1 MEKVNPRC
9 SWCRGITIYE
19 NYHDHEWG
27 QPVLDEQKMF
37 EFLLLETFQAGLS
50 WITVLKKRE
59 DFRQVFHD
67 FNPERVAKMSAA
79 EIEAALHNPRII
91 RNKAKILAAIHN
103 AKLVTEMHEQGN
115 SLVDF
120 FWSKVDYTP
129 IQNDFESMSDIPAK
143 TSLAEDISKAL
154 KKMGF
159 KFVGPTVIYAHMQAT
174 GIVNDHI
181 TSCPSHPVVRALGK
195 GLK

>member
-9 SWCRGITIYE
+9 SWCHGITIYE

-67 FNPERVAKMSAA
+67 FNPERVAQMSSA

-103 AKLVTEMHEQGN
+103 AQLVTEMHEQGN

-143 TSLAEDISKAL
+143 TSIAEDISKAL

-174 GIVNDHI
+174 GMVNDHI

-195 GLK
+195 DLK

>member
-1 MEKVNPRC
+1 MEKVNQRC
-9 SWCRGITIYE
+9 SWCHGITIYE

-27 QPVLDEQKMF
+27 HPVLDEQKMF

-67 FNPERVAKMSAA
+67 FNPERVAQMSSA

-91 RNKAKILAAIHN
+91 RNKAKILAAIQN
-103 AKLVTEMHEQGN
+103 AQLVTEMHEQGN

-143 TSLAEDISKAL
+143 TPLAEDISKAL

-174 GIVNDHI
+174 GMVNDHI

-195 GLK
+195 DLK